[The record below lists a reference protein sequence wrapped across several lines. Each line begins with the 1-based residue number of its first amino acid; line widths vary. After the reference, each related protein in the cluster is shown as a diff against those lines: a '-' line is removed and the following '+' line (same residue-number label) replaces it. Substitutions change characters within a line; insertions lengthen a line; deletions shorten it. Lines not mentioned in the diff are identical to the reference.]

1 LELWIFQFC
10 SLILMRCR
18 RPSRGRDTVYGRI
31 GIMIDW
37 SRCAEVESKPDVMSG
52 AFVVRGT
59 RVLAQAVIDNAN
71 DGYTAEQIV
80 AEIYPSLPVEPARRV
95 IAFARRTHAAAA
107 AP

>member
-1 LELWIFQFC
+1 
-10 SLILMRCR
+10 M
-18 RPSRGRDTVYGRI
+18 I

-37 SRCAEVESKPDVMSG
+37 NKCADVESRPDVMSG

-59 RVLAQAVIDNAN
+59 RVLAQGVIDNAN

-80 AEIYPSLPVEPARRV
+80 AEIYPTLPVERARRV